1 MDMTKTWNRPL
12 TVLVA
17 AMAVLTVVT
26 AVATFTDDR
35 VLLGAPIWLK
45 PFKFSVSFVL
55 YAGTLAWMLSLLPRR
70 SRAAEGSAIAIVAV
84 ALIEMAVIVG
94 QVIRGQTSHYNESTP
109 LNATLWAIMG
119 SAIMVL
125 FIGHFIIGVVVLRAR
140 IADRVAATGVRL
152 GLGGALVGLLVAYP
166 MTVQMPAEDVAGAHT
181 IGARDGGPGLPV
193 VGWSTVAGDL
203 RIGHFVGL
211 HALQALPIL
220 AMLLIRFAARLDE
233 RTKVRL
239 LRVAGFAYIGMTL
252 ILTWQ
257 ALRGQSVVR
266 PDALTLSVAGMLV
279 AVTAT
284 ATIAVLGR
292 RERAELALAA

>member
-1 MDMTKTWNRPL
+1 MTKTWNRPL
-12 TVLVA
+12 MVLVA

-70 SRAAEGSAIAIVAV
+70 SRAAEWSAIAIVGV
-84 ALIEMAVIVG
+84 ALVEMAIIVG
-94 QVIRGQTSHYNESTP
+94 QVVRGQTSHYNETTP
-109 LNATLWAIMG
+109 LNAMLWAAMG
-119 SAIMVL
+119 AAIMVL

-140 IADRVAATGVRL
+140 IADRVAATGVRF
-152 GLGGALVGLLVAYP
+152 GIGAALVGLLVAFP
-166 MTVQMPAEDVAGAHT
+166 MTMQVPAEDVAGAHT

-211 HALQALPIL
+211 HSLQALPIL
-220 AMLLIRFAARLDE
+220 AMLLTRFATRLDD

-239 LRVAGFAYIGMTL
+239 LRVAGFAYIAMTL

-266 PDALTLSVAGMLV
+266 PDALTLGVVGILIG
-279 AVTAT
+279 VTAT
-284 ATIAVLGR
+284 AATAVLNR
-292 RERAELALAA
+292 RDRAELALAA